1 MKGKNLLFLVLIMSL
16 LNAGVSEAQTLIH
29 YWNFNDNST
38 VENLLQP
45 STSII
50 QGASINHIP
59 GGISEVVLN
68 GTGQNFDL
76 ENLNAQNNDPAGTHL
91 RFNDPIGGELEFSL
105 PTTGFINPIVQ
116 FSTRRS
122 GSGAG
127 LQYWSY
133 SIDNGLTYI
142 TFDTIAPNNGDPG
155 LITFNFSDEELADNN
170 PDFRLRVSFAV
181 GDGGLVGNNR
191 FDNFTLNASILPS
204 LSLIHY
210 WNFNDN
216 TSENALLTPSY
227 TTVNGAAIS
236 AKSVGISTIDLN
248 GTGQNFDTQNLN
260 AQFGDPAG
268 THLRYN
274 DPIGS
279 GLEFLVPTSGHS
291 DIKVHFATRR
301 SGQGAG
307 KQTWLASFDGS
318 SNFEIIDSVFPN
330 NGDPLLSELDLSAY
344 AQANDNANLIL
355 RVEFEQGPG
364 GTGGNNRFDNFTV
377 SGISSG
383 GDTQVPVVNFSP
395 SDNSTLIPTNVNPV
409 ISFNEAIQIAGS
421 GDTLNSE
428 NASDVFYFRIGA
440 PDGQDITYNADIQ
453 GNSIVLIP
461 ENLLL
466 NNQLYYIGLKANSIS
481 DLSNNVIDTEINASF
496 TTISLQTEFEQGDM
510 LIVAYR
516 MNATATEDEIGLLT
530 FKDILP
536 GTIVRIT
543 DSKYTQNAQA
553 QCNGGILWTSPSEEC
568 IPSGTVISIQPDAG
582 QASQGAIT
590 GSTFGLSS
598 GGDQIIIYTGT
609 ADNPSYITALS
620 SNEWLTENTSCS
632 GSNSM
637 IPAGLEDGL
646 NAINL
651 STASGAVDNNSVN
664 SYYNGAQSGT
674 KEELQ
679 EAILNP
685 VNWISEGAGTS
696 AQEWPEWIFPGPPAV
711 IDASLLDPYTIQLIF
726 NSDLSQGSVFG
737 VDNYSGIA
745 GLANVRLSGFQIG
758 SDTITLTYNDPFM
771 GNQSY
776 TLVVSGIENE
786 DGIIMSCPFNFTFSY
801 NTSITSESNFIV
813 VEENYGILELRFL
826 IENPSLASFDLNVL
840 PTSFKTSDAA
850 DYEFENQT
858 ISITPESGNEIVV
871 QINITDDQVE
881 EQHAEYFNLLI
892 SNLTGTSLTGDS
904 LITIYIRDNDRLAPQ
919 PTQDVE
925 LHYVGS
931 FDPSGANNS
940 TCEVVAFDPESK
952 RLFSTSAISN
962 VLDIIDFSNP
972 SSPSTIK
979 SIDMTPYGGLT
990 SVASQ
995 NGYIAVASPNE
1006 AAEIP
1011 GSVIFFDING
1021 EFLSQ
1026 VTVGVLPDMIVFSPD
1041 GSKVMT
1047 ANEGQPNSD
1056 YSIDPEGSVS
1066 IIDIT
1071 TGIENLT
1078 NQDVKTL
1085 GFTAFNASELELI
1098 NSGVRKT
1105 KKESTLSQD
1114 IEPEYISIDKDSKKG
1129 WVSCQE
1135 NNAIAEINLETEEIV
1150 KIWEMGTKDL
1160 MLPGNG
1166 IDASDNNSE
1175 ILIANWPIHA
1185 YFIPDGIAS
1194 YNVNGKNYII
1204 TANEGDEKEY
1214 DGLNERTSV
1223 GAGSYIL
1230 NPENYPQSSILKKSY
1245 NLGRMRV
1252 TNLNGDTNGNGDYD
1266 QIYCLG
1272 TRSFSIFD
1280 AESGELVFDSGDD
1293 MEFYISQHP
1302 DFSKIF
1308 NADHEENTPKV
1319 RSRSKGPEPEGVSM
1333 ATLSDKNY
1341 VFVSLERVGG
1351 VMIYDVT
1358 DPAAP
1363 IFVNYSNTRSTSA
1376 YEGDHGAETSVYIP
1390 SDISPD
1396 DKPYL
1401 IIANEISG
1409 TLTIYEVIDNNPVSV
1424 NNYGAKAIRSLNV
1437 FPNPATK
1444 SETVFLNRNTDIS
1457 VFDLK
1462 GNIVFQGKNVSTL
1475 NLNNWLPGTYMIKS
1489 SDGASAK
1496 LIIAE

>member
-1 MKGKNLLFLVLIMSL
+1 MKGKNLLILVFLMSMM
-16 LNAGVSEAQTLIH
+16 NAGVTGAQTLIH

-38 VENLLQP
+38 VDNLLQP
-45 STSII
+45 NTSII
-50 QGASINHIP
+50 QGASINHIV
-59 GGISEVVLN
+59 GGISEIALN

-76 ENLNAQNNDPAGTHL
+76 ENLNAQNGDPAGTHL

-133 SIDNGLTYI
+133 SLDNGLFYI
-142 TFDTIAPNNGDPG
+142 TFDTIAPNDGDPG
-155 LITFNFSDEELADNN
+155 LVTFDFSDVDFADNN
-170 PDFRLRVSFAV
+170 AEFKLKVSFAA
-181 GDGGLVGNNR
+181 GSGGLVGNNR
-191 FDNFTLNASILPS
+191 FDNFTLNASVLPS
-204 LSLIHY
+204 ISLIHY

-216 TSENALLTPSY
+216 SSENALLTPSY

-236 AKSVGISTIDLN
+236 VNSVGISVIDLN

-260 AQFGDPAG
+260 AQFGDPSG

-279 GLEFLVPTSGHS
+279 ALEFQVPTSGHS
-291 DIKVHFATRR
+291 DIKVQFATRR

-307 KQTWLASFDGS
+307 KQTWLASFDGA

-330 NGDPLLSELDLSAY
+330 NGDPLLTELDLSGY
-344 AQANDNANLIL
+344 PQANDNQNLLL

-364 GTGGNNRFDNFTV
+364 GTGGNNRFDNLTV

-383 GDTQVPVVNFSP
+383 GDTQVPVVSFSP
-395 SDNSTLIPTNVNPV
+395 ANNSTLVPTDVHPV
-409 ISFNEAIQIAGS
+409 ISFNEPIQIAGS
-421 GDTLNSE
+421 GDTINSE
-428 NASDVFYFRIGA
+428 NALDIFYLRIGA
-440 PDGQDITYNADIQ
+440 PDGQDIAYSADIQ
-453 GNSIVLIP
+453 GNSIVLTP
-461 ENLLL
+461 ENALL
-466 NNQLYYIGLKANSIS
+466 NDQVYYIGLKANSIS
-481 DLSNNVIDTEINASF
+481 DFSNNVIDAEINAAF
-496 TTISLQTEFEQGDM
+496 TTISLQTEFEAGDM
-510 LIVAYR
+510 VIVAYR

-543 DSKYTQNAQA
+543 DSKYTQNAQP
-553 QCNGGILWTSPSEEC
+553 QCNGGILWTSPSNEC
-568 IPSGTVISIQPDAG
+568 IPAGTVISIQPDAG
-582 QASQGAIT
+582 IASPGTIT

-598 GGDQIIIYTGT
+598 GGDQVIIYTGT

-620 SNEWLTENTSCS
+620 SNEWLTQNTSCS

-651 STASGAVDNNSVN
+651 STAPGAVNNNSVN
-664 SYYNGAQSGT
+664 SYYTATQTGT

-679 EAILNP
+679 ASILNP
-685 VNWISEGAGTS
+685 VNWISEGAGTA
-696 AQEWPEWIFPGPPAV
+696 AQEWPEWVFPGPPAV

-726 NSDLSQGSVFG
+726 NTELSIGSVLG
-737 VDNYSGIA
+737 TDNYSGIE
-745 GLANVRLSGFQIG
+745 GLLSIG
-758 SDTITLTYNDPFM
+758 LSDTQSGNDTIKLSYNEPFM
-771 GNQSY
+771 GNQTY

-786 DGIIMSCPFNFTFSY
+786 DGIVMSCPFNFTFSY
-801 NTSITSESNFIV
+801 NTSITAESNFIV
-813 VEENYGILELRFL
+813 VEENHGILEIRLL
-826 IENPSLASFDLNVL
+826 IENPSIASFDLNIL
-840 PTSFKTSDAA
+840 PPAFNTSDAA
-850 DYEFENQT
+850 DYEFESQT
-858 ISITPESGNEIVV
+858 ISITPDSGNEVV
-871 QINITDDQVE
+871 IQINITDDQDE
-881 EQHAEYFNLLI
+881 EQHAEYFNLII
-892 SNLTGTSLTGDS
+892 SNLTGTSLSGDS

-931 FDPSGANNS
+931 FDPSGSNNS

-972 SSPSTIK
+972 SSPTTIK

-1011 GSVIFFDING
+1011 GSVVFFDIDG

-1056 YSIDPEGSVS
+1056 YSVDPEGSVS

-1071 TGIENLT
+1071 AGIE
-1078 NQDVKTL
+1078 TL
-1085 GFTAFNASELELI
+1085 SNAQVQTLEFTSFNTSESELI
-1098 NSGVRKT
+1098 NAGVRKT

-1114 IEPEYISIDKDSKKG
+1114 LEPEYISIDIDSKTA

-1150 KIWEMGTKDL
+1150 KIWAMGTKNL

-1175 ILIANWPIHA
+1175 ILISNWPIHA

-1194 YNVNGKNYII
+1194 YNVGGKNYII

-1230 NPENYPQSSILKKSY
+1230 NPENYPQSSMLKKSY

-1252 TNLNGDTNGNGDYD
+1252 TNLNGDSNGNGDYD
-1266 QIYCLG
+1266 QIHCLG

-1280 AESGELVFDSGDD
+1280 AENGELVFDSGDD

-1308 NADHEENTPKV
+1308 NADHEENTPKA

-1341 VFVSLERVGG
+1341 AFVSLERVGG

-1358 DPAAP
+1358 NPAEP
-1363 IFVNYSNTRSTSA
+1363 IFVDYSNTRSTSV
-1376 YEGDHGAETSVYIP
+1376 YEGDNGAETSVFIP
-1390 SDISPD
+1390 SITSPD
-1396 DKPYL
+1396 TKPYL

-1424 NNYGAKAIRSLNV
+1424 NNSEGKTIRSLNV

-1444 SETVFLNRNTDIS
+1444 SSLVYLNRIADIS
-1457 VFDLK
+1457 VYDLK
-1462 GNIVFQGKNVSTL
+1462 GNIVFHGENVSIL
-1475 NLNNWLPGTYMIKS
+1475 DLNNWLPGTYIIQS
-1489 SDGASAK
+1489 TDGASAK
-1496 LIIAE
+1496 LIVAE